1 MAMAP
6 RPRNERT
13 VAAVSYYIALSFAIL
28 AAVFVIQARD
38 LNLRVYLLQFSKSY
52 VPSASVDVNGTSTIT
67 SAQTILPLD
76 EGVTHKEKK
85 GLARLADIAKA
96 KEKLAR
102 LSSLHTQLSQTR
114 QISPA
119 CHPHFSVVTSN
130 STLGWTDRI
139 KFKRMYF
146 YHARKAG
153 GTSLADYFSKV
164 AKHHGLQWDFAEW
177 DEAEEPGSHE
187 LPTFYVAHLRE
198 PVSLFE
204 AIWCHLFICIAFSS

>member
-67 SAQTILPLD
+67 SAQTILPR
-76 EGVTHKEKK
+76 
-85 GLARLADIAKA
+85 LARLADIAKA

-177 DEAEEPGSHE
+177 NEAEEPGSHE

-204 AIWCHLFICIAFSS
+204 ALWCHLFICISFSS